1 MAAGDAKSAG
11 RSWDEVR
18 KELFTPDEI
27 ESSDRRVV
35 DISEKIRAGKAGE

>member
-1 MAAGDAKSAG
+1 MAGDVKSAG

-27 ESSDRRVV
+27 ESGDRRVA
-35 DISEKIRAGKAGE
+35 DISEKIWTETAGR